1 MLKTKIIRKNVY
13 MRLSEAKVNGQVKFL
28 QGAPKKGPFVIF

>member
-1 MLKTKIIRKNVY
+1 MPKTKIFRKNAY
-13 MRLSEAKVNGQVKFL
+13 MCPSEANNRQEKFL